1 MRSLR
6 IAIIDDGICTTEV
19 TTMVSAYKVISGKVV
34 EDLKGNYSSS
44 SHGTICAKII
54 EKYCPKQIELISI
67 RILNDCGLGNI
78 NDLLCALNWCNKNS
92 IDIVNLSNGVTQ
104 CSELQELY
112 NICAKLNY
120 SGIKIVAAQNNSK
133 VCTYPADFPFVISV
147 EQRRYTSYYSLMRS
161 NVYTKGNHKILV
173 DDRMIKTERC
183 NSFACAYTTAQI
195 AQRLLS
201 NKDCKSPFVRRE
213 YRLSDNAIQ
222 WLDKIIFKDDFFAK
236 VEQCSDFKYE
246 KYDVVIDGSCNIK
259 TIEHYWN
266 RIRSVIFLGKMPY
279 RLKLK
284 CKHKKILYWDESSF
298 QAKHA
303 PKISSTPTILIELPH
318 KQNKVNVVKEL
329 EESFRTQKYV
339 SATLSDIR
347 GSCLEGFIYSQTTEL
362 SSMVEYV
369 ERYWVPDVLFI
380 TTHNSTCEI
389 EYDIK
394 IQILAE
400 GYQVSYETTSVF
412 VKTFNELLTMLHS
425 VLTA

>member
-19 TTMVSAYKVISGKVV
+19 TTMVSAYKVISGELV

-54 EKYCPKQIELISI
+54 EKYCSKQIELISI

-147 EQRRYTSYYSLMRS
+147 EQRRYTGYYSLMRS

-173 DDRMIKTERC
+173 EGRMIRTEKC

-195 AQRLLS
+195 AQRMLS
-201 NKDCKSPFVRRE
+201 NKSCQSSFIRRE

-222 WLDKIIFKDDFFAK
+222 WLDKRIFKDDFFEK
-236 VEQCSDFKYE
+236 VEQVSDCKYE
-246 KYDVVIDGSCNIK
+246 KYDVVIDGSCNTK
-259 TIEHYWN
+259 TLKHYWD
-266 RIRSVIFLGKMPY
+266 RIRSVIFLGKLPY
-279 RLKLK
+279 YLKIK
-284 CKHKKILYWDESSF
+284 CKHKKIFYWDESSV
-298 QAKHA
+298 QAIHTHKV
-303 PKISSTPTILIELPH
+303 STTPTILIELPL
-318 KQNKVNVVKEL
+318 KQNKVNVVKKL

-339 SATLSDIR
+339 STTLSDIR
-347 GSCLEGFIYSQTTEL
+347 GSCLEGFFYSQTTEL
-362 SSMVEYV
+362 SYMADYV
-369 ERYWVPDVLFI
+369 ERYFVPDILFI
-380 TTHNSTCEI
+380 TTQNNICEV

-394 IQILAE
+394 IQVLAE

-412 VKTFNELLTMLHS
+412 VKTFNELFTMLHS
-425 VLTA
+425 VLT

>member
-6 IAIIDDGICTTEV
+6 IAIIDDGICKTEV
-19 TTMVSAYKVISGKVV
+19 NTMARAYQVINGEVV
-34 EDLKGNYSSS
+34 EDLNGNYSTS

-67 RILNDCGLGNI
+67 RILNDCGLGNV
-78 NDLLCALNWCNKNS
+78 NDLICALNWCNKNQ
-92 IDIVNLSNGVTQ
+92 IDIINLSNGVTQ
-104 CSELQELY
+104 CSELQKLF
-112 NICAKLNY
+112 NICAELNR

-147 EQRRYTSYYSLMRS
+147 EQRRYTSCYSLMHS

-173 DDRMIKTERC
+173 DGRVIRTEKC

-195 AQRLLS
+195 ARKLLS
-201 NKDCKSPFVRRE
+201 NKDCISPFVRRK

-222 WLDKIIFKDDFFAK
+222 WLDKKIFKDDFFAK
-236 VEQCSDFKYE
+236 VEQCSDFKHE
-246 KYDVVIDGSCNIK
+246 KYDESCNIK
-259 TIEHYWN
+259 TLEHYWN
-266 RIRSVIFLGKMPY
+266 RIRSVIFLGRLPY
-279 RLKLK
+279 RLKFK

-298 QAKHA
+298 QEKHA
-303 PKISSTPTILIELPH
+303 PKISSTPSILIELPR

-339 SATLSDIR
+339 SAMLSDIR

-362 SSMVEYV
+362 SSMVDCV
-369 ERYWVPDVLFI
+369 ERYLVPDVLFI
-380 TTHNSTCEI
+380 ATHNSTCEI

-412 VKTFNELLTMLHS
+412 VNTFNELFSILHS